1 MVNFSLHRAALA
13 LLSLAALTACGPE
26 PELVEA
32 VPSGAASTLAPV
44 ESGPRVLFLGDSLS
58 AGLHLPA
65 EQAFPALLAE
75 RLGRGGLP
83 VQLVNAG
90 VSGDTTAGGL
100 ARLDW
105 LLRQEPDLV
114 VVELGGN
121 DGLRGVRTDAVEEN
135 LRAIVQRSQAA
146 GAEVLLLGMKLPPNY
161 GAAYTSEFEAVFA
174 RVAAE
179 QQVEFIPFFLE
190 GVGGVPAMTM
200 EDGLHPTAAG
210 HRRLADNLYPVLSE
224 LVRELAR
231 ERGGEL

>member
-1 MVNFSLHRAALA
+1 
-13 LLSLAALTACGPE
+13 
-26 PELVEA
+26 
-32 VPSGAASTLAPV
+32 
-44 ESGPRVLFLGDSLS
+44 
-58 AGLHLPA
+58 
-65 EQAFPALLAE
+65 
-75 RLGRGGLP
+75 
-83 VQLVNAG
+83 
-90 VSGDTTAGGL
+90 
-100 ARLDW
+100 
-105 LLRQEPDLV
+105 
-114 VVELGGN
+114 
-121 DGLRGVRTDAVEEN
+121 VRTDAVEEN

-161 GAAYTSEFEAVFA
+161 GAAYTREFEAVFA